1 MPHKVA
7 LVREGAVVGEDG
19 GDGMV
24 GRVDA
29 EARGEGFV
37 EGFREGVGE
46 GFGGRFRSDR
56 GLGLGC
62 VELGAEARWVL
73 AQALDEAGKEAHQ
86 IQKASE
92 ADRVTLALHQVEPAR
107 VAEPS
112 AGECRC
118 IWHIMSPRGSIQPM
132 YATCS
137 PPCIR

>member
-24 GRVDA
+24 GGVDA

-86 IQKASE
+86 KASE
-92 ADRVTLALHQVEPAR
+92 ADRVTLPLHQVELAR
-107 VAEPS
+107 TAHNGKVGRELS
-112 AGECRC
+112 
-118 IWHIMSPRGSIQPM
+118 GSQN
-132 YATCS
+132 AVDDHGTDV
-137 PPCIR
+137 